1 MPDGSLGLIDY
12 GQTKTITKEERL
24 GIAQVILAL
33 GENSIE
39 QEIANRMREL
49 GFQTKFEKDD
59 ILAKFAALF
68 FDSDSEGKLV
78 GCATPQLYFAKLTEE
93 DPLLNVPDVASKFLK
108 RAAFVFYITS
118 FLCLTLLWNFS
129 FRSPC

>member
-12 GQTKTITKEERL
+12 GQTKTISKEERL
-24 GIAQVILAL
+24 GIARVILAL
-33 GENSIE
+33 GEKSSE

-68 FDSDSEGKLV
+68 FDSDSDGKLA
-78 GCATPQLYFAKLTEE
+78 GCATPQLYFAKLIEE
-93 DPLLNVPDVASKFLK
+93 DPLLNVPDVASKFFFKKSLGLQELPL
-108 RAAFVFYITS
+108 S
-118 FLCLTLLWNFS
+118 
-129 FRSPC
+129 